1 MKHFKKGLLGVMVI
15 TAMTLMAAED
25 RTIHVNTFEDEDN
38 VNMNQCSLREAIK
51 TASLNKAY
59 GGCSAGNTG
68 SGQTDY
74 IQLAAGT
81 YKLNKEIVPESKV
94 VVFGKS
100 PYLDRE
106 KNPIT
111 FKYPAL
117 GELTSRIDAGGK
129 SRLFNTITKTSLT
142 LENVILENGY
152 SADEGGALLV
162 GGALTLNN
170 VQILNSKS
178 DKKGGA
184 LYLVGSG
191 EHQVTVNNSV
201 LQGNQATVGSVL
213 AMQCYAGLLDVKTN
227 IEFRAN
233 SIISNG
239 QISNL
244 NTFDFCGNPK
254 VAMANN
260 TIAKNTVN
268 TLNGSILYAV
278 NTREHNLSLESSFL
292 FSNNTIVENSAAS
305 VLDYDD
311 FGMKSLYY
319 NVLAYNGNTS
329 CRYVGSQ
336 TLSDKYDAGVTAGY
350 NAFDTVTSQCE
361 LAASARILDGTTD
374 TNIDVKN
381 VAIGS
386 LLSSLTA
393 PSKYNLFRPMY
404 FPKVNSSGVDLLDT
418 NSKLSCNDSDQRG
431 LDRIVDGT
439 LMLAPAEA
447 NSCDIGSVE
456 LRRLAAADIADLKNT
471 SQAERL
477 QAYENNI
484 KELEGLIADKNTN
497 PDFLIEFN
505 EELKRYKEL
514 LAATKLHQKYR
525 AIYVNPFQFV
535 LQDEAVVNTAD
546 GTSALKEMNT
556 ENYTITET
564 QVLGV
569 GVLSAKDGVLD
580 TSKLR
585 ADPTLRCEWKDDLK
599 QIMIY
604 RTDGKPTTSTEYV
617 YCQYSVK
624 SNATQATSS
633 GILKAEFSNI
643 QPIAK
648 TDEYTLNYGGTLK
661 LNLNPLVNDSD
672 DGDGPISTVAAEHQ
686 RPAFHR
692 DANGKDLAIR
702 IVRQDAGI
710 NIKPERTGSC
720 PGEYEK
726 YVCYGG
732 NIEVEV
738 RNNFSPFPYEIEYVI
753 YDAEAEESKSAMM
766 YFTNTAKNTN
776 TEASGGGGG
785 SMGGLGVLGL
795 LSLAWLRQRR
805 KI

>member
-1 MKHFKKGLLGVMVI
+1 VFISFK
-15 TAMTLMAAED
+15 AD
-25 RTIHVNTFEDEDN
+25 
-38 VNMNQCSLREAIK
+38 
-51 TASLNKAY
+51 
-59 GGCSAGNTG
+59 
-68 SGQTDY
+68 
-74 IQLAAGT
+74 
-81 YKLNKEIVPESKV
+81 VPS
-94 VVFGKS
+94 
-100 PYLDRE
+100 
-106 KNPIT
+106 
-111 FKYPAL
+111 
-117 GELTSRIDAGGK
+117 
-129 SRLFNTITKTSLT
+129 
-142 LENVILENGY
+142 
-152 SADEGGALLV
+152 
-162 GGALTLNN
+162 
-170 VQILNSKS
+170 
-178 DKKGGA
+178 
-184 LYLVGSG
+184 
-191 EHQVTVNNSV
+191 
-201 LQGNQATVGSVL
+201 
-213 AMQCYAGLLDVKTN
+213 
-227 IEFRAN
+227 
-233 SIISNG
+233 
-239 QISNL
+239 
-244 NTFDFCGNPK
+244 
-254 VAMANN
+254 
-260 TIAKNTVN
+260 
-268 TLNGSILYAV
+268 
-278 NTREHNLSLESSFL
+278 
-292 FSNNTIVENSAAS
+292 
-305 VLDYDD
+305 
-311 FGMKSLYY
+311 
-319 NVLAYNGNTS
+319 
-329 CRYVGSQ
+329 
-336 TLSDKYDAGVTAGY
+336 AGY

-381 VAIGS
+381 VAMGS
-386 LLSSLTA
+386 LLSSLTS

-404 FPKVNSSGVDLLDT
+404 FPKVNSGGVDLLDT

-456 LRRLAAADIADLKNT
+456 LRRLAAADIADLKNS

-477 QAYENNI
+477 QAYENTI
-484 KELEGLIADKNTN
+484 KELEELIANKNTN
-497 PDFLIEFN
+497 PDFLVEFN

-525 AIYVNPFQFV
+525 AIYVDPFQFA

-556 ENYTITET
+556 DNYTITET

-569 GVLSAKDGVLD
+569 GVLSTKDGVLD

-624 SNATQATSS
+624 SKATQASSS

-648 TDEYTLNYGGTLK
+648 TDQYTLNYGGTLK
-661 LNLNPLVNDSD
+661 LNVNPLANDSD

-692 DANGKDLAIR
+692 DANGKDLALR

-795 LSLAWLRQRR
+795 LSLVWFRQRR